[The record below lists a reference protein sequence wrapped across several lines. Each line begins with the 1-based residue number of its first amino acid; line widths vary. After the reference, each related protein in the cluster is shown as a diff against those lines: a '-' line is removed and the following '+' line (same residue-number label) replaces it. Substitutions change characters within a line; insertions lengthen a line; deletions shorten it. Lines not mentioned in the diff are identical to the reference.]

1 MWGHG
6 LAIPAKSG
14 SRRGRIGPCAFEPE
28 GGLQVTSIL
37 RDQEGLPSG
46 STRSVLEP
54 GSVSVVI
61 PAKNEAANI
70 AWVLK
75 RIPPTVDEIVLVDGH
90 SVDDTVEVARRQ
102 RPDIVVVQ
110 EERRG
115 KGAALQ
121 AGFAAATGDIVVML
135 DADGS
140 MHPAEIS
147 RYVALLSSG
156 FDFVKGSRFMA
167 GGGSTD
173 ITTLRRLG
181 NRGLLALTNLI
192 YGTRFTDLCY
202 GYCAF
207 RRAALGSLQL
217 SASGFEIE
225 TQLIVHATMAGLRIS
240 EVPSVESPRRFG
252 QSNLRTFRDGR
263 RVLWTLLRERSAF
276 RRSSSRPDVIDLTDH
291 TSARDS
297 VALQGVDR

>member
-1 MWGHG
+1 M
-6 LAIPAKSG
+6 LALGVRIPA
-14 SRRGRIGPCAFEPE
+14 P
-28 GGLQVTSIL
+28 GGVYSMTFAL
-37 RDQEGLPSG
+37 RTEVDPAS
-46 STRSVLEP
+46 STARSDLD
-54 GSVSVVI
+54 SSKVSVVI

-75 RIPPTVDEIVLVDGH
+75 NMPATVHEIVLVDGH
-90 SVDDTVEVARRQ
+90 STDGTVEAATRERS
-102 RPDIVVVQ
+102 DIVVTHEQ
-110 EERRG
+110 QRG

-121 AGFAAATGDIVVML
+121 AGFATATGDIVVML

-147 RYVALLSSG
+147 RYIALLASG
-156 FDFVKGSRFMA
+156 FDLVKGSRFMA
-167 GGGSTD
+167 GGASTD

-181 NRGLLALTNLI
+181 NRGLLALTNVM

-202 GYCAF
+202 GFCAF
-207 RRAALGSLQL
+207 RRTALSALAL

-225 TQLIVHATMAGLRIS
+225 TELIVQATMAGLRIS

-263 RVLWTLLRERSAF
+263 RVLWTLLRERAAF
-276 RRSSSRPDVIDLTDH
+276 RRSSARPNPIDLTDQ
-291 TSARDS
+291 TRNGDNVVLGSDT
-297 VALQGVDR
+297 